1 VYNPY
6 MVSKQIYLRHPTEE
20 DVQGSW
26 HEWFSDE
33 EITKFMGDRSWP
45 NSKEAQLE
53 FYKSLID
60 SRDRLALSIVAKS
73 NDKHIGVISLSGINW
88 VHRYADIALAIG
100 ERECRKGPL
109 AAEAFALMLRAAF
122 LRLNLLNVKSS
133 YCSSNINSEALHR
146 LFKFKRVG
154 KYENLLSIDGQFE
167 NVIIEILDRE
177 SWLKRNM
184 RND

>member
-1 VYNPY
+1 
-6 MVSKQIYLRHPTEE
+6 MVGKQIYLRHPTEE
-20 DVQGSW
+20 DVQGRW

-33 EITKFMGDRSWP
+33 EITKFMGDRFWP

-60 SRDRLALSIVAKS
+60 SKDRLALSIVAKS
-73 NDKHIGVISLSGINW
+73 NDKHLGVISLSAINW
-88 VHRYADIALAIG
+88 VHRHADIALAIG
-100 ERECRKGPL
+100 EREYRKGPV
-109 AAEAFALMLRAAF
+109 AAEAFSLMLRVAF

-154 KYENLLSIDGQFE
+154 QYENLCSIDGHFE
-167 NVIIEILDRE
+167 SLIIEFLDRE
-177 SWLKRNM
+177 SWLKRNIQ
-184 RND
+184 ND